1 MNLSVQAG
9 SSAVGRWVSAL
20 AVLYAPAIAATIV
33 AVLIVLLVGRMISG
47 PATAPTPAQQFT
59 AADFRLGELQD
70 RAAFNSV
77 VFRVSERTELGVA
90 PALDPIVGHRL
101 TEHEGR

>member
-70 RAAFNSV
+70 RAAFNWSCSGS
-77 VFRVSERTELGVA
+77 RSEPSSAWRRRSTRSSGT
-90 PALDPIVGHRL
+90 G
-101 TEHEGR
+101 